1 MGAVLDRSEWEER
14 AAVSAFLGNSLLS
27 AMSRESSVG
36 LDEEFWER
44 FPTFGDEAVEEAASE
59 CLEAAK
65 RVREEARR
73 SGRDASEICAVEFA
87 CLFIGPPAPAV
98 APWESMCRFGTSCG
112 FGEATFDMR
121 RRLREV
127 GLEMRGENRQYEDHI
142 GVELLLLSVLCTRA
156 GERGGLGEC
165 GEREERGEREGA
177 SYSASGTASEPRGRE
192 EGERSLEV
200 LRFVDERPG
209 AWADRFAEEVS
220 EAAPGG
226 YYAAIARMTEA
237 FLASV
242 RGSLSD

>member
-87 CLFIGPPAPAV
+87 RLFIGPPAPAV
-98 APWESMCRFGTSCG
+98 APWESMCRFGASCG

-156 GERGGLGEC
+156 GERGDLGEC
-165 GEREERGEREGA
+165 GEREGREG
-177 SYSASGTASEPRGRE
+177 ASGTASGPCVRE
-192 EGERSLEV
+192 EGERSLEA

-226 YYAAIARMTEA
+226 YYAAIARMAAA